1 MALKRSCCTM
11 QVWNAQ
17 AEQKKI
23 SSGDGYMTSPDRAA
37 LVPQAA
43 NVLREQG
50 HPEMAIILDNTTEGA
65 RKVRGQYASHVCFLW
80 RYFDLPQADL

>member
-1 MALKRSCCTM
+1 MALKRPCCTI

-23 SSGDGYMTSPDRAA
+23 SSGDGYMTSSDRAA

-65 RKVRGQYASHVCFLW
+65 RKVRAQDVSHVFLW
-80 RYFDLPQADL
+80 R